1 MLKLLG
7 LSFGVPLFV
16 IGLGGMIFA
25 VHGIIDPAGAKLSD
39 DANPFGAPP
48 SLFDS
53 LLVLAAYLGV
63 CAAGAFLLWGSF
75 RKRRPTI

>member
-7 LSFGVPLFV
+7 LSFGVPLFA

-39 DANPFGAPP
+39 DSNPFGVFP
-48 SLFDS
+48 SLFHS
-53 LLVLAAYLGV
+53 LLVLAVYLSV
-63 CAAGAFLLWGSF
+63 CAAGTFLLWGSF
-75 RKRRPTI
+75 RKRRPSA